1 MTELILIRHG
11 QANTGATDEASY
23 DRLSDLGRQQARHLG
38 EYMRQSGAEYRVIS
52 GAMTRHIQTAEEM
65 AVHNHPLPTD
75 PRLNEL
81 DYFALSHSALATHG
95 VAFPESQ
102 ADFAY
107 QMPQVLDIWRRNE
120 MQDGI
125 ESYEAFRARIFAALT
140 DAAKD
145 GPAVLV
151 SSGGVIATLVA
162 IALHLETAAKTKML
176 LTIHNTSVHKF
187 ELRGDELFLTQF
199 GATPHLDQ
207 PERAHMKTHI

>member
-11 QANTGATDEASY
+11 QANNTATDEAGY
-23 DRLSDLGRQQARHLG
+23 DKLSDLGHKQARLLG
-38 EYMRQSGAEYRVIS
+38 EHMRRTGGEYRVIS
-52 GAMTRHIQTAEEM
+52 GAMRRHVETAQGM
-65 AVHNHPLPTD
+65 AVDSRPLPTD
-75 PRLNEL
+75 KRLNEI
-81 DYFALSHSALATHG
+81 DYFALSHAARDNHG
-95 VAFPESQ
+95 VPMPENQ
-102 ADFAY
+102 TDFAL

-120 MQDGI
+120 MPENLETYDT
-125 ESYEAFRARIFAALT
+125 FRARIFAGLT

-151 SSGGVIATLVA
+151 SSGGVIATLIA

-207 PERAHMKTHI
+207 PERAHLKTHF

>member
-11 QANTGATDEASY
+11 QANTGATDEESY
-23 DRLSDLGRQQARHLG
+23 DRLSDLGRQQARLLG
-38 EYMRQSGAEYRVIS
+38 EYMRQTGGEHRVIS
-52 GAMTRHIQTAEEM
+52 GAMRRHVQTAEEM
-65 AVHNHPLPTD
+65 AVNAGPLPTD

-81 DYFALSHSALATHG
+81 DYFALSHSAKETHG
-95 VAFPESQ
+95 VPFPESQ
-102 ADFAY
+102 AEFAF

-125 ESYEAFRARIFAALT
+125 ETYEAFRSRIFSALT

-162 IALHLETAAKTKML
+162 IALHLETDAKTKML

-187 ELRGDELFLTQF
+187 ELRDEELFLTQF
-199 GATPHLDQ
+199 GATPHLDL
-207 PERAHMKTHI
+207 PERQAMKTHI

>member
-11 QANTGATDEASY
+11 QANSSATDEASY
-23 DRLSDLGRQQARHLG
+23 DRLSEIGHQQARLLG
-38 EYMRQSGAEYRVIS
+38 EHLRGIGSDYRVIS
-52 GAMTRHIQTAEEM
+52 GAMRRHVQTATEM
-65 AVHNHPLPTD
+65 ALTPDPLPTD

-81 DYFALSHSALATHG
+81 DYFALSQSARDHHG
-95 VAFPESQ
+95 VPFPESQ
-102 ADFAY
+102 ADFAA

-120 MQDGI
+120 MDPEI
-125 ESYEAFRARIFAALT
+125 ETYEHFRSRILAALH
-140 DAAKD
+140 DGARD

-162 IALHLETAAKTKML
+162 IALHLETAAKAKMM

-207 PERAHMKTHI
+207 PGRAHLKTHI